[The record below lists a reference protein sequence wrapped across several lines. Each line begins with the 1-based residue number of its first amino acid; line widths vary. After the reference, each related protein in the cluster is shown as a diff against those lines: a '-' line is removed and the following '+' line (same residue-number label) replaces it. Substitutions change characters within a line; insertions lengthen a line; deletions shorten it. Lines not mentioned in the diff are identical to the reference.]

1 MDEDLPGDKR
11 VAAVTWVAITEDTVL
26 DGTEADEPGAVMFRL
41 MCSQPSAVA
50 RDFIDWTVM
59 RQSRM
64 ESVVAALIDPSVADR
79 LKEDYFDFVA
89 TCAYTIGD
97 YPVKDTDIEI
107 REVVEDVES

>member
-1 MDEDLPGDKR
+1 M
-11 VAAVTWVAITEDTVL
+11 TWVAITEDTIL

-50 RDFIDWTVM
+50 RDFIDWAVM

-64 ESVVAALIDPSVADR
+64 ESVVAGLFDPSVADR
-79 LKEDYFDFVA
+79 LKEDYFDFVT